1 MSVSDSEHRK
11 QAQDLVIQSMSEG
24 VLVID
29 FNGTIRYA
37 NPMASEMLDIE
48 KEEMVGGKFVA
59 LFLERPE
66 NDSFAQAVMD
76 TIYDGGALQSRIVSY
91 HSGGQIRQLRMTSSL
106 FTDAEGNPAG
116 ITIVLSDLS
125 ELMELKD
132 SLKAMEKISALN
144 RQLNARNELLSK
156 TFGQFL
162 SDEIVS
168 ELLDTP
174 GAAEPGGK
182 KRTVTVMMSDLRGFT
197 AMSERMDADILISML
212 NHYLAEMTDAIQGH
226 GGTIIEFMGDGILA
240 IFGAPVHSDTHAAD
254 GVAAAMDMQ
263 ASMERI
269 NRWNAEQGYPRL
281 EMGIGMA
288 TGEVIVGIIGSE
300 KRMKYGVI
308 GSPVNQCGRIESY
321 TTGGQ
326 VLISQSVRDA
336 VTVPLEIEKEMT
348 VFPKG
353 VNKEVVLSQVTG
365 IGAPYDIHITM
376 QNDLPEKLDQPVP
389 ICFYRIDGKHVI
401 ETPCYGGITAA
412 GSDCAILETDTQL
425 ELLDNL
431 QISVGGRLLCKVMDK
446 KDRGY
451 LIQYT
456 AVPSGYDQWIHA
468 HTTGKTAGKNK

>member
-1 MSVSDSEHRK
+1 MFSTGDVQEVM
-11 QAQDLVIQSMSEG
+11 DLAAVAHLAALECHVPFMHFFDGFRTSHELATIEPIDEDA
-24 VLVID
+24 LV
-29 FNGTIRYA
+29 A
-37 NPMASEMLDIE
+37 MLDQD
-48 KEEMVGGKFVA
+48 A
-59 LFLERPE
+59 LAEFKRKALNPE
-66 NDSFAQAVMD
+66 HPVLRNTVQNPDVYF
-76 TIYDGGALQSRIVSY
+76 
-91 HSGGQIRQLRMTSSL
+91 QIREASNRSY
-106 FTDAEGNPAG
+106 DAVPGVVEKY
-116 ITIVLSDLS
+116 L
-125 ELMELKD
+125 
-132 SLKAMEKISALN
+132 EKISALN

-240 IFGAPVHSDTHAAD
+240 IFGAPVHSDTHAED

-389 ICFYRIDGKHVI
+389 ICFYRIDGKHVT

-431 QISVGGRLLCKVMDK
+431 QISAGGRLLCKVMDK